1 MKEIEID
8 QNSRLYRWMQL
19 MGTINDWEVANDQ
32 IDSCSFVRA
41 VFFAALT
48 TLVMSALS
56 SVIVYGVFMMIGDL
70 CAWLI
75 ASYVFGSWIIIDT
88 YAAFGLLSL
97 LSLLA
102 ISLTYIIYLV
112 AVTARNHVRK
122 LTSVFTISIPST
134 PSIVSEL
141 YDSFKKKYCKKIK
154 FKEEN

>member
-8 QNSRLYRWMQL
+8 QNSRLYRWMQS

-97 LSLLA
+97 LA